1 MLRLFGQRLVIVRI
15 TNLVPT
21 ELRIGWPSSFYGW
34 VLDCFGSFILVV
46 RTGEAT
52 EIVQRPAATTAMGYR
67 CVECGFPITILYVQY
82 SPGNIRLIKCENC
95 KAVADGYIECEFM
108 IILIDLILHKPKAYR
123 HLLFNVL
130 NQKTAVTEGLLR
142 NATFGF
148 ILLECSNSDRS
159 MLLNRHEDERKISS
173 SGIRYQKVTMD
184 FLVGNSLFLCVF
196 LLATRIMLNSSLT
209 FSRFWD
215 FLLVILVSSYFKI
228 FFVAMMVWE
237 FPPSVIYI
245 IDIFV
250 LSSNM
255 VALKV
260 MSDSSTA
267 RCLGVCLCAHAIKL
281 ITSHVSHVRNN

>member
-108 IILIDLILHKPKAYR
+108 
-123 HLLFNVL
+123 
-130 NQKTAVTEGLLR
+130 
-142 NATFGF
+142 
-148 ILLECSNSDRS
+148 
-159 MLLNRHEDERKISS
+159 
-173 SGIRYQKVTMD
+173 VTMD

-209 FSRFWD
+209 FSRLCFLHD
-215 FLLVILVSSYFKI
+215 HKTFTTLSFLLNIYLQ
-228 FFVAMMVWE
+228 VWE

-255 VALKV
+255 VALK
-260 MSDSSTA
+260 
-267 RCLGVCLCAHAIKL
+267 G
-281 ITSHVSHVRNN
+281 

>member
-1 MLRLFGQRLVIVRI
+1 MLRLFGQRLVIVCI

-130 NQKTAVTEGLLR
+130 NQKTAVTE
-142 NATFGF
+142 
-148 ILLECSNSDRS
+148 
-159 MLLNRHEDERKISS
+159 
-173 SGIRYQKVTMD
+173 VTMD

-245 IDIFV
+245 IDLFV

-281 ITSHVSHVRNN
+281 ITSHVSHEVGI